1 MYPPPHMAHMHPP
14 PHVTHMYSPPH
25 MTHTVSKLQRC
36 SFFRAKEIKEKQQGK
51 RKLKQQ
57 GKKKLKYQDT
67 LVLEFVQRLPRQNLS
82 THRST

>member
-1 MYPPPHMAHMHPP
+1 MYPPPHM
-14 PHVTHMYSPPH
+14 THMYSPPH

-57 GKKKLKYQDT
+57 GKRKLKYQEHTWEHTSHTSEHD
-67 LVLEFVQRLPRQNLS
+67 VC
-82 THRST
+82 